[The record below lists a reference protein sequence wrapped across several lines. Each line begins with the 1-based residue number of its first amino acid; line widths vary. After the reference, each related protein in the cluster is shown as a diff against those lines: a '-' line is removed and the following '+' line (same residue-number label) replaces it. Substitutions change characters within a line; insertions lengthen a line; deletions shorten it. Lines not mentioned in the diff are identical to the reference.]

1 MKKIYIILMHTHTI
15 PSKLIKLFT
24 RYEYS
29 HVGLSLDKSCN
40 TIYSFGR
47 KKFNTI
53 LNSGFSIEK
62 KTGEFFNKF
71 NKTTCCIYEV
81 NITDK
86 QYEKVSKIL
95 NDMKAHTEKYKYDY
109 LGLIPRFFGIP
120 ITKKN
125 RYVCSYFVATILEK
139 TEIYSFDKKTCFV
152 IPSDFE
158 KIDKFIE
165 IYRGS
170 YKMYNLNN

>member
-1 MKKIYIILMHTHTI
+1 MRKIYIILMHTNTI
-15 PSKLIKLFT
+15 PSKLVKLFT

-29 HVGLSLDKSCN
+29 HVGISLDKSCN

-47 KKFNTI
+47 KKFNSI
-53 LNSGFSIEK
+53 LNGGFSIEH

-81 NITDK
+81 KIDE
-86 QYEKVSKIL
+86 EKYQKVKKIL
-95 NDMKAHTEKYKYDY
+95 KDMKLHTEIYKYDY
-109 LGLIPRFFGIP
+109 LGLIPRYLGIP

-139 TEIYSFDKKTCFV
+139 TEIYLFDKKTCFV
-152 IPSDFE
+152 IPKDFE
-158 KIDKFIE
+158 NINIFNE

-170 YKMYNLNN
+170 YKQYNLNN